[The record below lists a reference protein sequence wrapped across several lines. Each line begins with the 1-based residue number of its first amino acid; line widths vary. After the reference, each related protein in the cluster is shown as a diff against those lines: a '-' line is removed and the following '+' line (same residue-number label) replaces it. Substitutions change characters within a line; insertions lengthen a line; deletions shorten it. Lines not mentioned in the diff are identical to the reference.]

1 LEIPTFDTASF
12 LQHLQSGADPAE
24 APGLAELLAEVEQR
38 ARQKIRISCN
48 LPSADIEEGAADVM
62 VTALEKIQSRD
73 VLDQYNLE
81 KGHSLAGYLANFAVQ
96 RTIDAIRSSER
107 EARLARKLAMGEGE
121 IDTSFRDV
129 AQMASFRPH
138 SRNKTTTPLNALGA
152 QLGNRLDWS
161 DHTDLESQFR
171 QGLHPHLQTWRQRLV
186 KRRGEGQTRIDSSIQ
201 ALEKSVNHALRLA
214 SDPGA
219 DLEEG
224 NGDAFQRSLK
234 QQKVVE
240 RRQRKFRHCC
250 IEETWF
256 PLTSEDLQELLSLGS
271 VSNAQQVRSRARR
284 QLLEL
289 LTTGDDDND
298 QGIGEFFRTI
308 KLDPQ
313 EEALEDQV
321 EGGGE

>member
-1 LEIPTFDTASF
+1 MEIPTFDTASF

-24 APGLAELLAEVEQR
+24 APGLAELLDEVEQR
-38 ARQKIRISCN
+38 AMQQIRMSCN
-48 LPSADIEEGAADVM
+48 LSAADIEDGARDVM
-62 VTALEKIQSRD
+62 TTALEKIQSLD
-73 VLDQYNLE
+73 VLDQYSLE
-81 KGHSLAGYLANFAVQ
+81 KGHSLAGYLANFAVP
-96 RTIDAIRSSER
+96 RTIDMIRSRSR

-121 IDTSFRDV
+121 IDTSFRDA
-129 AQMASFRPH
+129 AQLIEFLPR
-138 SRNKTTTPLNALGA
+138 SRNKTTTPLNALGT

-161 DHTDLESQFR
+161 DHTDLESQFH
-171 QGLHPHLQTWRQRLV
+171 QALHPHVQSWRQRLV
-186 KRRGEGQTRIDSSIQ
+186 KRRGEGQSRIDSSIQ
-201 ALEKSVNHALRLA
+201 ALEKSANHALRLA

-240 RRQRKFRHCC
+240 RRKRKFRHCC

-256 PLTSEDLQELLSLGS
+256 PLTSEDLQELLSLSS

-289 LTTGDDDND
+289 LTTGDDDKD

-308 KLDPQ
+308 KLDPRD
-313 EEALEDQV
+313 EALVDLV
-321 EGGGE
+321 EEGEE